1 MKPTDPTDRVQE
13 FAALERRRGSGDPPL
28 ELAEL
33 TRWQQLRE
41 ELEAT
46 QGSPPDGTE
55 NRRESPRVRT
65 HLKMQ
70 VSFGAAQRLLGVYN
84 LSEGGVFLETER
96 PLELGSQ
103 VSIAFAVPG
112 RSEVELEGRV
122 AWIRPS
128 PDEWGPAGMGVE
140 LGPLS
145 EWDRI
150 LVAELI
156 EAALLA

>member
-1 MKPTDPTDRVQE
+1 MRPTDHADRVQE
-13 FAALERRRGSGDPPL
+13 FAELERRRTSGTPPL

-41 ELEAT
+41 QLEEK
-46 QGSPPDGTE
+46 QGALPDGTE
-55 NRRESPRVRT
+55 SRRGSPRVRT

-70 VSFGAAQRLLGVYN
+70 VSVGAAQRLMGVYN

-96 PLELGSQ
+96 PLEVGSQ
-103 VSIAFAVPG
+103 LCIAFAVPG

-128 PDEWGPAGMGVE
+128 RDEWGPAGMGVE
-140 LGPLS
+140 LAALS
-145 EWDRI
+145 EWDRV
-150 LVAELI
+150 LVAELV
-156 EAALLA
+156 EAALLG